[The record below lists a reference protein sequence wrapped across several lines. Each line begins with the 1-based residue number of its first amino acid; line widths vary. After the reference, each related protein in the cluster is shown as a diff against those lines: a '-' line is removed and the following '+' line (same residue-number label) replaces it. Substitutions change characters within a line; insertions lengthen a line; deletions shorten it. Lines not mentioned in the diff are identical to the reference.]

1 MRVRSIFSV
10 KADGR
15 YHLPG
20 TEWDC
25 HEDLAGELVEI
36 GAVEILEAAASSRSL
51 ISSTVRSSKA
61 SSSAAGVEYPA
72 RARKAELLELLAN
85 LSADRR

>member
-36 GAVEILEAAASSRSL
+36 GAVEILEAAADEEAFEDL
-51 ISSTVRSSKA
+51 TVDEIKERLE
-61 SSSAAGVEYPA
+61 AAGVEYPA